1 MGVFLVTLNPIILKL
16 NFLDHYSFLNNR
28 KTYIKSKD
36 KLINNLEM
44 IIKKKDSITYSR
56 EDFIY
61 FKKIFY
67 N

>member
-1 MGVFLVTLNPIILKL
+1 MGALGVLKKNINKPITVID
-16 NFLDHYSFLNNR
+16 NEIESD
-28 KTYIKSKD
+28 YIKSKD